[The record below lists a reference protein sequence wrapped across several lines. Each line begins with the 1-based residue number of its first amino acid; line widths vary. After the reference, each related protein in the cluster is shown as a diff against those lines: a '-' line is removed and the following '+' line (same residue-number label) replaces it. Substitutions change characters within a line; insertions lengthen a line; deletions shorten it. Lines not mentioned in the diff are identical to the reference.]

1 MRYRSVS
8 CTFRLTATGMHFP
21 PIQMWYSMG
30 KSHPAPVPWFSKTK
44 RGVLTAR
51 NSFAMGGGQHDAGVA
66 DEVVRTTEGE
76 EASIAEPPPHF
87 LDELPKD
94 LVVQAVQSLNVTS
107 SPLCDLQA
115 AGKAIHRGNAKL
127 MESINHDKQAVQLVY
142 QGYKGSPVNKV
153 EAAEL
158 KDKMARAAADFA
170 EVSATQDRIKA
181 MEARLVMMQDA
192 ETKAEVH
199 HAEVML
205 HHAEAKVARHDAEV
219 LSQAKRGLA
228 RHVLGSWEHTAPLLH
243 RKAAAKLWERAA
255 ELSLGPAQKDLCRSK
270 AAAHRRKIP
279 AKEAAEVKT
288 KAVRMAEAEAKANA
302 AADAL
307 LAEEAVEK
315 AAAASAGKARGKGK
329 SKPKGKGKRSGNA
342 VAQADKAE
350 VCRRHWQKAIR
361 LVIAQARADA
371 KATADNAAAAAKQR
385 AVRERAGAAASAK
398 AEPGYTPA
406 GPSHKGPAVAWGEE
420 APDARDKAK
429 RLTAKEASIEAAK
442 KAEAEKK
449 AEKDRK
455 TAERLE
461 QFRNVRIGEAIT
473 SGK

>member
-1 MRYRSVS
+1 
-8 CTFRLTATGMHFP
+8 
-21 PIQMWYSMG
+21 
-30 KSHPAPVPWFSKTK
+30 
-44 RGVLTAR
+44 
-51 NSFAMGGGQHDAGVA
+51 MGGGRHDAGVA
-66 DEVVRTTEGE
+66 DEVVHTTEGE
-76 EASIAEPPPHF
+76 KASIAEPPPQF

-107 SPLCDLQA
+107 SPLCDLPA
-115 AGKAIHRGNAKL
+115 AGKMVSRVNAELK
-127 MESINHDKQAVQLVY
+127 ENINQYKHAVQLLH
-142 QGYKGSPVNKV
+142 QGCKGSPESEV

-158 KDKMARAAADFA
+158 KEKMARVLAADVA
-170 EVSATQDRIKA
+170 EVTATQVRIKS
-181 MEARLVMMQDA
+181 MEARLVMHDAAGFEMLQDA
-192 ETKAEVH
+192 ETK
-199 HAEVML
+199 
-205 HHAEAKVARHDAEV
+205 AKVARHDAEV
-219 LSQAKRGLA
+219 LSQAKSGLA
-228 RHVLGSWEHTAPLLH
+228 RHVLGSWEHTAADMT
-243 RKAAAKLWERAA
+243 AAAELWERVA
-255 ELSLGPAQKDLCRSK
+255 ELSLGSAQKDLCRSN
-270 AAAHRRKIP
+270 ATAYRRKIP

-342 VAQADKAE
+342 AAQAAANQAQADAAAQAAAN
-350 VCRRHWQKAIR
+350 RRLWQKAIR
-361 LVIAQARADA
+361 RVIAQARADA

-385 AVRERAGAAASAK
+385 AVRERAGAAAAAK

-442 KAEAEKK
+442 KAEAEKR
-449 AEKDRK
+449 AEEDRK

>member
-1 MRYRSVS
+1 
-8 CTFRLTATGMHFP
+8 
-21 PIQMWYSMG
+21 
-30 KSHPAPVPWFSKTK
+30 
-44 RGVLTAR
+44 
-51 NSFAMGGGQHDAGVA
+51 MGGGRHDAGVA
-66 DEVVRTTEGE
+66 DEVVHTTEGE
-76 EASIAEPPPHF
+76 KASIAEPPPQF

-107 SPLCDLQA
+107 SPLCDLPA
-115 AGKAIHRGNAKL
+115 AGKMVSRVNAELK
-127 MESINHDKQAVQLVY
+127 ENINQYKHAVQLLH
-142 QGYKGSPVNKV
+142 QGCKGSPESEV

-158 KDKMARAAADFA
+158 KGKMARVLAADVA
-170 EVSATQDRIKA
+170 EVTATQVRIKS
-181 MEARLVMMQDA
+181 MEARLVMHDAAGFEMLQDA
-192 ETKAEVH
+192 ETK
-199 HAEVML
+199 
-205 HHAEAKVARHDAEV
+205 AKVARHDAEV
-219 LSQAKRGLA
+219 LSQAKSGLA
-228 RHVLGSWEHTAPLLH
+228 RHVLGSWEHTAADMT
-243 RKAAAKLWERAA
+243 AAAELWERVA
-255 ELSLGPAQKDLCRSK
+255 ELSLGSAQKDLCRSN
-270 AAAHRRKIP
+270 ATAYRRKIP

-385 AVRERAGAAASAK
+385 AVRERAGAAAAAK

-406 GPSHKGPAVAWGEE
+406 GPSHKGPAVAWGER

-429 RLTAKEASIEAAK
+429 RVTAKEASIEAAK

-449 AEKDRK
+449 AEEARK
-455 TAERLE
+455 TAEDEARKLE
-461 QFRNVRIGEAIT
+461 QLRMIAIGEAII